1 MRQTSVLKWVR
12 SHSYENGFFILMK
25 VKLTFIRKWEFSEH
39 GNGIFLKRVC
49 VFHSQESLGTS
60 LIETFNPDSIY
71 PPSDVVYQINNQ
83 FNTPEE
89 RLNVDKQYV

>member
-12 SHSYENGFFILMK
+12 SHSYENGF
-25 VKLTFIRKWEFSEH
+25 FIRKWEFSEH

-49 VFHSQESLGTS
+49 VFHSQDSLGTS

-71 PPSDVVYQINNQ
+71 PPSDVVYQINTQ
-83 FNTPEE
+83 FHTPEE